1 MAGLTDFASAEY
13 LNYVTGQLVTPA
25 LPAIWMGLF
34 TTAPT
39 SDSGVTGA
47 TEVSGGSYARV
58 QIAGTAAVN
67 ALTASGNPTLHFA
80 STPTWIVAGMS
91 IRDVTTP
98 SAISAATTVLSTTGT
113 TVVMSA
119 NAAGGGVVNADSIC
133 FSAFAPPIASSG
145 AEPATISGFSQ
156 NTNTSFSFVQS
167 TASWGTVL
175 AFGLFDAVTAGNL
188 RWWDF
193 LGNFAWKPFTATSA
207 TPGILTSTAHG
218 YSNSDPVVVTAKFD
232 GTTLPTTGGS
242 WAGALTV
249 ADVTTDTF
257 TAGVNTTST
266 GAGMVRKILQ
276 QSVPINITVTFGTSS
291 LTLSLA

>member
-47 TEVSGGSYARV
+47 VEVSGGAYARV
-58 QIAGTAAVN
+58 QIAGTATVN
-67 ALTASGNPTLHFA
+67 GTTASGNPTLHFA

-91 IRDVTTP
+91 IRDVTTAA
-98 SAISAATTVLSTTGT
+98 SISAATTVLSTTGT

-119 NAAGGGVVNADSIC
+119 NAAGGGVGGTDVIC

-167 TASWGTVL
+167 TASWGTVTS
-175 AFGLFDAVTAGNL
+175 FGLFDAVTSGNL

-193 LGNFAWKPFTATSA
+193 LGNFAWKPFSATSA
-207 TPGILTSTAHG
+207 TPGVLTTPAHG
-218 YSNSDPVVVTAKFD
+218 YSNGDPVVVTAKFD

-249 ADVTTDTF
+249 ANVTTDTF

-266 GAGMVRKILQ
+266 GSGMVRKILQ

>member
-25 LPAIWMGLF
+25 LPGVWMGLF

-47 TEVSGGSYARV
+47 VEVSGGSYARI
-58 QIAGTAAVN
+58 QIAGGAATN
-67 ALTASGNPTLHFA
+67 ATTASGNPTLHFA
-80 STPTWIVAGMS
+80 STPGWIQPGMS
-91 IRDVTTP
+91 IRNVTTP
-98 SAISAATTVLSTTGT
+98 SSISAATTVSGPTTGT
-113 TVVMSA
+113 TVTMSA
-119 NAAGGGVVNADSIC
+119 NAASLVGSGDTIV
-133 FSAFAPPIASSG
+133 FSAFAPPVASSG

-156 NTNTSFSFVQS
+156 NTNTSFSFAQS
-167 TASWGTVL
+167 TASWGTVTS
-175 AFGLFDAVTAGNL
+175 FGLFDAVTSGNL

-193 LGNFAWKPFTATSA
+193 LGNFAWKPFTCTSA
-207 TPGILTSTAHG
+207 SPGVLTSTAHG
-218 YSNSDPVVVTAKFD
+218 YSNGDPVIVTAKFD
-232 GTTLPTTGGS
+232 GSTLPTTAGS

-249 ADVTTDTF
+249 AGASTDTF

-266 GAGMVRKILQ
+266 GDGMVRKILQ